1 MEDFEIGFRI
11 NQRFNHL
18 VAANFTIEG
27 AGAAVILGAM
37 LLNHRIGL
45 AAGLVMLL
53 AGAAAL
59 FLDLGNPFKSWR
71 SIFNLKASWISR
83 GALFLGVLVV
93 LSVLFILAPVPG
105 SFGWQLA
112 VKAAMGVFAVL
123 IMLYTGFL
131 VASMGA
137 IPFWSSGLVP
147 FTFLFNALATGTAVL
162 SWVAFLTGAVREAAL
177 LTRAL
182 PILLIAILA
191 ALFWHMAAA
200 NKRGGASKESVDML
214 NRGKWKVVFWG
225 GGIGLGLVLPL
236 LLVVIGGNQ
245 SPMAVLAVVAAT
257 RIAGDYCYRLAIL
270 KTGVYESIL

>member
-45 AAGLVMLL
+45 LAGLGLLL

-83 GALFLGVLVV
+83 GALFLGILVV
-93 LSVLFILAPVPG
+93 LSVLCIIVPVMG
-105 SFGWQLA
+105 QSVAGMA
-112 VKAAMGVFAVL
+112 VKAAMGIFAVL

-137 IPFWSSGLVP
+137 IPFWNSGLVP
-147 FTFLFNALATGTAVL
+147 FIFMFNALATGITVL
-162 SWVAFLTGAVREAAL
+162 SWIAVLTGAVKEAAL
-177 LTRAL
+177 LTTAL
-182 PILLIAILA
+182 PFLLIVILA
-191 ALFWHMAAA
+191 ASFWHMALA
-200 NKRGGASKESVDML
+200 NKKGGASKESVDML
-214 NRGKWKVVFWG
+214 NRGKWKVVFWV
-225 GGIGLGLVLPL
+225 GGIFCGLILPLVLILAGGKTAPL
-236 LLVVIGGNQ
+236 I
-245 SPMAVLAVVAAT
+245 VLPIVAAA
-257 RIAGDYCYRLAIL
+257 RMAGDYCYRLAIL
-270 KTGVYESIL
+270 KTGVYESVL